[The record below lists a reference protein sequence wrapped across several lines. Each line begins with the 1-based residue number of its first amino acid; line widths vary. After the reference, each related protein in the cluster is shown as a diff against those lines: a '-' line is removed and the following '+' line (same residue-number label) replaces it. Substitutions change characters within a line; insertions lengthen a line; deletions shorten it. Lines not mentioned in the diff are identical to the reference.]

1 MKNIFK
7 GAIVCTLMFSTSF
20 GIAFGSQYKAQKKT
34 VNKGATSNN
43 GGTTVTPYIDTPQQK
58 LLDSLG
64 SIQTFNVDA
73 SVSAKLQ
80 SGEYIALDFDGKGD
94 ASDVSDIKLEGDIDV
109 NLSGN
114 DINASIGYFDSTVFF
129 DFNNNYFKLK
139 TDNVFDFIEML
150 PSHGLN
156 FEMPVELT
164 NLDIYALQDY
174 ILSLKE
180 PDREGEG
187 YYFTFNASEPLG
199 LDNDLLLYIKTDSE
213 YNFTGL
219 RTDTISYGD
228 MLFKLD
234 VNLDRVQ
241 DINLVS
247 PMENIE
253 IAHKYQDFAPA
264 LNIVN
269 NILNLT
275 SKRQNTIGLDLEL
288 SKFTKDENEVES
300 KSNLLATS
308 INLSYDIDEKA
319 YSIFGDVTVD
329 EQVNSFDAH
338 LLEETLYAHYHD
350 LKVSID
356 TESVSN
362 LVQFTMNKIG
372 NEKIKELLDKLMGTM
387 DTAKLLE
394 ILGKLPNTIQ
404 EITLTSEE
412 LGVDIKPSEAGIDSV
427 SPFTITLKFNNES
440 LESLELNNI
449 RINDYEGSAT
459 VTFKDYVRYNVEK
472 EQYVA
477 LEHAIP
483 LALAISE
490 LVDDTQF
497 RVEFDGTISSTKEGV
512 NDITLGGGLQFD
524 IEDGFGYGKA
534 EIVDRKNYS
543 HRLVADM
550 KDKNEILFT
559 YNEQMK
565 GKVKSQT
572 FIDIFDVVKEVM
584 DEPSEHFNEL
594 FGSLMDQASVMPIM
608 EIING
613 DYQKIAN
620 LHIISNLQVKDGEIS
635 FTVSLALVGLEET
648 SLDIKLTYDEHT
660 IHSLE
665 ISNLNF
671 DDLNVNLKVELKEF
685 DPSKES
691 ERLNPNNDEF
701 LDFSDIKVLLQLGL
715 NSSKYNYWKFA
726 SKVDLG
732 FTLITGKVYNI
743 KEVPFTVEIRND
755 HGKVDVGVSF
765 DDFPIVKVLG
775 IAINPNKNYY
785 SAENRSVYF
794 VYSDGN
800 FYIKRTE
807 SVKDKLIF
815 GTRRNYTL
823 LEKCDTGYFMDNI
836 LTILLEDV
844 LSLGDLITGSVEKSE
859 NNKDENYQ
867 IPYEK
872 ILKNFK
878 YDKDNQFFF
887 ISADVGALA
896 NSKELKDVDL
906 WIYDDLSTNE
916 LTGLKANLDI
926 KVGITIK
933 IALDLTL
940 ADHQKEA
947 TEDNKIAIVDTLIN
961 DTASLAMNTKSE
973 KLS

>member
-7 GAIVCTLMFSTSF
+7 GATICTLMFATSF
-20 GIAFGSQYKAQKKT
+20 GIAFGAQYKAPKKT
-34 VNKGATSNN
+34 NKGVVSNDN
-43 GGTTVTPYIDTPQQK
+43 NTTTTHFDDTPQQR

-64 SIQTFNVDA
+64 SIQTFNVNA
-73 SVSAKLQ
+73 GVLAKLQ
-80 SGEYIALDFDGKGD
+80 SGEYIGLDFEGQGD

-114 DINASIGYFDSTVFF
+114 DIKASIGYFDSTVFF
-129 DFNNNYFKLK
+129 DFNDNYFKLK
-139 TDNVFDFIEML
+139 TDNIFDFIDML

-156 FEMPVELT
+156 FEMPVELS
-164 NLDIYALQDY
+164 NLDVYALQDY

-180 PDREGEG
+180 PNREGEG

-199 LDNDLLLYIKTDSE
+199 LDNDLLLYIKTDKD

-234 VNLDRVQ
+234 VDLDRV
-241 DINLVS
+241 DNINLVS
-247 PMENIE
+247 PMENVE
-253 IAHKYQDFAPA
+253 VAHKYQDFAPA

-269 NILNLT
+269 GILNLT
-275 SKRQNTIGLDLEL
+275 SKRQNTVGLDLEL
-288 SKFTKDENEVES
+288 SKYTKDENDVET
-300 KSNLLATS
+300 KNDLIATS
-308 INLSYDIDEKA
+308 LNLSYDIDEKA

-329 EQVNSFDAH
+329 NQVNSFGAH
-338 LLEETLYAHYHD
+338 LFEETLYAHYHD
-350 LKVSID
+350 LKVCID

-372 NEKIKELLDKLMGTM
+372 NEKIMELLDKLMGTM
-387 DTAKLLE
+387 DMTAMLE
-394 ILGKLPNTIQ
+394 MLGKLPNTIQ

-412 LGVDIKPSEAGIDSV
+412 LGVNIKPSEAGIDSV
-427 SPFTITLKFNNES
+427 SPFTVTLKFNNDE
-440 LESLELNNI
+440 LESLELKNI

-459 VTFKDYVRYNVEK
+459 VTFKNYVRYNIEK
-472 EQYVA
+472 DEYVA

-497 RVEFDGTISSTKEGV
+497 RIEFSGDITSSKEGV
-512 NDITLGGGLQFD
+512 NDITVNGGLQFD

-559 YNEQMK
+559 YNEEMK

-572 FIDIFDVVKEVM
+572 FIDIYDVVKEIM

-594 FGSLMDQASVMPIM
+594 LGSLMDQTSVMPIM
-608 EIING
+608 EIVHG

-635 FTVSLALVGLEET
+635 CTVSLALVGLEQT

-665 ISNLNF
+665 ISNLNYN
-671 DDLNVNLKVELKEF
+671 DLNINFRIDLKEF

-701 LDFSDIKVLLQLGL
+701 LDFSDIKVLLELGI
-715 NSSKYNYWKFA
+715 NSSKYNYWKFD

-732 FTLITGKVYNI
+732 FTLLTGKVYNI

-755 HGKVDVGVSF
+755 HGHVDVAVEF
-765 DDFPIVKVLG
+765 INFPIIKVLG

-785 SAENRSVYF
+785 SAENRNVYF
-794 VYSDGN
+794 VYSEGN

-815 GTRRNYTL
+815 GTRRDYTL

-844 LSLGDLITGSVEKSE
+844 LSLGDLITSSVERSE

-887 ISADVGALA
+887 ISADVGKLA
-896 NSKELKDVDL
+896 NSSELKDVDL

-916 LTGLKANLDI
+916 LTGLKANLDV

-947 TEDNKIAIVDTLIN
+947 TDENKIALVDSLIN
-961 DTASLAMNTKSE
+961 DTASLEMNTKTE

>member
-7 GAIVCTLMFSTSF
+7 GATICTLMFATSF
-20 GIAFGSQYKAQKKT
+20 GIAFGAQYKAPKKT
-34 VNKGATSNN
+34 NKGVVSNDN
-43 GGTTVTPYIDTPQQK
+43 NTTTTHFDDTPQQR

-64 SIQTFNVDA
+64 SIQTFNVNA
-73 SVSAKLQ
+73 GVLAKLQ
-80 SGEYIALDFDGKGD
+80 SGEYIGLDFEGQGD

-114 DINASIGYFDSTVFF
+114 DIKASIGYFDSTVFF
-129 DFNNNYFKLK
+129 DFNDNYFKLK
-139 TDNVFDFIEML
+139 TDNIFDFIDML

-156 FEMPVELT
+156 FEMPVELS
-164 NLDIYALQDY
+164 NLDVYALQDY

-180 PDREGEG
+180 PNREGEG

-199 LDNDLLLYIKTDSE
+199 LDNDLLLYIKTDKD

-234 VNLDRVQ
+234 VDLDRV
-241 DINLVS
+241 DNINLVS
-247 PMENIE
+247 PMENVE
-253 IAHKYQDFAPA
+253 VAHKYQDFAPA

-269 NILNLT
+269 GILNLT
-275 SKRQNTIGLDLEL
+275 SKRQNTVGLDLEL
-288 SKFTKDENEVES
+288 SKYTKDENDVET
-300 KSNLLATS
+300 KNDLIATS
-308 INLSYDIDEKA
+308 LNLSYDIDEKA

-329 EQVNSFDAH
+329 NQVNSFGAH
-338 LLEETLYAHYHD
+338 LFEETLYAHYHD
-350 LKVSID
+350 LKVCID

-372 NEKIKELLDKLMGTM
+372 NEKIMELLDKLMGTM
-387 DTAKLLE
+387 DMTAMLE
-394 ILGKLPNTIQ
+394 MLGKLPNTIQ

-412 LGVDIKPSEAGIDSV
+412 FGVNIKPSEAGIDSV
-427 SPFTITLKFNNES
+427 SPFTVTLKFNNDE
-440 LESLELNNI
+440 LESLELKNI

-459 VTFKDYVRYNVEK
+459 VTFKNYVRYNIEK
-472 EQYVA
+472 DEYVA

-497 RVEFDGTISSTKEGV
+497 RIEFSGDITSSKEGV
-512 NDITLGGGLQFD
+512 NDITVNGGLQFD

-559 YNEQMK
+559 YNEEMK

-572 FIDIFDVVKEVM
+572 FIDIYDVVKEIM

-594 FGSLMDQASVMPIM
+594 LGSLMDQTSVMPIM
-608 EIING
+608 EIVHG

-635 FTVSLALVGLEET
+635 CTVSLALVGLEQT

-665 ISNLNF
+665 ISNLNYN
-671 DDLNVNLKVELKEF
+671 DLNINFRIDLKEF

-701 LDFSDIKVLLQLGL
+701 LDFSDIKVLLELGI
-715 NSSKYNYWKFA
+715 NSSKYNYWKFD

-732 FTLITGKVYNI
+732 FTLLTGKVYNI

-755 HGKVDVGVSF
+755 HGHVDVAVEF
-765 DDFPIVKVLG
+765 INFPIIKVLG

-785 SAENRSVYF
+785 SAENRNVYF
-794 VYSDGN
+794 VYSEGN

-815 GTRRNYTL
+815 GTRRDYTL

-844 LSLGDLITGSVEKSE
+844 LSLGDLITSSVERSE

-887 ISADVGALA
+887 ISADVGKLA
-896 NSKELKDVDL
+896 NSSELKDVDL

-916 LTGLKANLDI
+916 LTGLKANLDV

-947 TEDNKIAIVDTLIN
+947 TDENKIALVDSLIN
-961 DTASLAMNTKSE
+961 DTASLEMNTKTE